1 MTSKTQIIGKQ
12 EVTVRFLNDDSICV
26 DGFRDIDEEYFNQ
39 AFRRIK
45 SDVGFDMGIPSF
57 GSTNVERYGF
67 TTLTDKELEFRN
79 II

>member
-1 MTSKTQIIGKQ
+1 MTSKTQIIENK
-12 EVTVRFLNDDSICV
+12 EVTVRFLNNDSVCV
-26 DGFRDIDEEYFNQ
+26 ETFRDIDEEYFNQ

-45 SDVGFDMGIPSF
+45 GDISFDMGVPSF
-57 GSTNVERYGF
+57 GSTNVERYEF